1 MGSKKAFWTAVLVD
15 GILLIVAVIL
25 GWLVFR
31 LLNPVGPV
39 ATINPTQTL
48 RVYQPLKIDIQ
59 VPGEIVPNKE
69 YTLDVIIQNPD
80 SDPVTIKQ
88 LVLPFEL
95 MDNSVVVHS
104 DPPIGDR
111 FSVDDGAGYMVN
123 VRIDPAGQLK
133 VSITLRAK
141 KMQAISG
148 KLVLY
153 TDHARQEKDF
163 VVVIA
168 PPPDTPTPT
177 KVTPTTTLIPT
188 TTTPTP

>member
-15 GILLIVAVIL
+15 GLLLIVAAIL

-31 LLNPVGPV
+31 LLNPVGPTAV
-39 ATINPTQTL
+39 INPTQTL
-48 RVYQPLKIDIQ
+48 RVYQPLKIDIR
-59 VPGEIVPNKE
+59 VPEGIVPNQE
-69 YTLDVIIQNPD
+69 YTLEVIIQNPD

-88 LVLPFEL
+88 IVLPFEL
-95 MDNSVVVHS
+95 MDNSVILHS
-104 DPPIGDR
+104 DPPIGDK

-123 VRIDPAGQLK
+123 VRIDPTKQVK

-163 VVVIA
+163 IVVIA
-168 PPPDTPTPT
+168 PLPDTPTPT
-177 KVTPTTTLIPT
+177 KITPTTTLIQT
-188 TTTPTP
+188 ETTPTP